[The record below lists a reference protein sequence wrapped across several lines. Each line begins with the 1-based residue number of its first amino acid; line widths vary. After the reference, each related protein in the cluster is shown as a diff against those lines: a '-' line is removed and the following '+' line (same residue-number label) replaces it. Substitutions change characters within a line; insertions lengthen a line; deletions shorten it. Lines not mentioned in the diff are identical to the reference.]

1 MPQRTL
7 STLSDRA
14 PLSSVP
20 SVDLKENGEMVLMG
34 RSSSSSHYQLS
45 ANRLISRV
53 HVKARYIAATSP
65 LEPNRI
71 EIICNGWNGLKLVCQ
86 GQTWELAK
94 GDSFTS
100 ETEGAEIMINVQDA
114 RVFVRWPRRDKDQDA
129 LGHLSDST
137 WDESPRPRVPRGG
150 SDLHGSPLRRTT
162 RLTSPESPT
171 PANVSTSNSSLDSL
185 LPPHIEDDD
194 LPVEIYEDASAD
206 EKPPQRQ
213 NPRNVEAS
221 FMTQV
226 ADSFSSD
233 LSDPQSDDEN
243 DPVGEN
249 DPILQSFGP
258 FGPNISGRLGSF
270 AAFTPRKAPTAR
282 DSLAAV
288 LESSPLSATSPLGL
302 ADTNSPSTG
311 HLAAPP
317 AVTTGLSAEATAT
330 ITNHVIN
337 QLAFSRLS
345 STPLSTIMSALPAEE
360 RRRVTADQ
368 LRVLIESTPCV
379 GIIRRQGKD
388 AAGKPLES
396 EYYYTPELDT
406 DEHRRLAVTDGLR
419 KPSLRN
425 CRKQHKVSSLCG
437 LVFVVL
443 KVEWWLMLSSCC
455 SNITGSVLAPPNR
468 SPAIF
473 WCGAGLT
480 RVVSSSPLSSPS
492 VMYWMSHN
500 NRREDCLE
508 KPRHSPHF
516 SVGCCRI
523 LPGSRWFCQ
532 HTTLYLA
539 LSLSRFALGGAA

>member
-1 MPQRTL
+1 MDSSPSSNKALEPTLPTAAGKKRPAAALLPAFEPLSSSPGLPRPSKRHASSQAFLKYPTPVPTSSTGILSSSPPRLGPRPAPQRTL

-53 HVKARYIAATSP
+53 HVKARYIAATNP
-65 LEPNRI
+65 LEPNKI

-150 SDLHGSPLRRTT
+150 SELHCSPLRRTT

-194 LPVEIYEDASAD
+194 APVEIYEDASAD
-206 EKPPQRQ
+206 EKPPQRPM
-213 NPRNVEAS
+213 PRNVEAS

-270 AAFTPRKAPTAR
+270 TAFTPRKAPGAR

-302 ADTNSPSTG
+302 VNTNSPSTG
-311 HLAAPP
+311 HSAAPP
-317 AVTTGLSAEATAT
+317 AATTGLSAEATAT
-330 ITNHVIN
+330 ITNHVVN

-425 CRKQHKVSSLCG
+425 CRKQHKVSSLRG
-437 LVFVVL
+437 LVVVV
-443 KVEWWLMLSSCC
+443 VE
-455 SNITGSVLAPPNR
+455 A
-468 SPAIF
+468 
-473 WCGAGLT
+473 
-480 RVVSSSPLSSPS
+480 
-492 VMYWMSHN
+492 
-500 NRREDCLE
+500 
-508 KPRHSPHF
+508 
-516 SVGCCRI
+516 
-523 LPGSRWFCQ
+523 
-532 HTTLYLA
+532 
-539 LSLSRFALGGAA
+539 